1 MLIEEGIGF
10 GMELGLQDAKGHG
23 VSRTVVI
30 NSRVLDTFWVHVDI
44 VGGGVG
50 LGRWWVDL

>member
-30 NSRVLDTFWVHVDI
+30 NSRVLDTFGVQGDI